1 MSNFLAG
8 LGAGLQAF
16 GGNAMQYLAQ
26 EQARRE
32 RDEERKL
39 IEEQRKEA
47 QRLARQ
53 QYDQQMALKRFE
65 LGLEALDPMQQQAA
79 TMQEQGAALSRL
91 PRTMSGPFGAVGM
104 GGALAGDALSQMAR
118 QSQERIRKGRT
129 VEMADYDGTKRTYLQ
144 PYERTA
150 EGRAAMERERMVKG
164 LVGAGFTPQEA
175 EGLADSPDELRK
187 AMLETIRPKAS
198 GQPREVVRPDGSVV
212 YVQPPALQPGQ
223 TWESGLT
230 QRTPPAPGGAP
241 YNWSVQTDDSTG
253 NMMLVDPR
261 TGQSRPVTMPGGQ
274 PMRNIPDA
282 VKKKAAAF
290 GTMRANIGMLKDLV
304 ERNGIEVLPTEAK
317 GAMESALAQAQV
329 AWKTYAELGALS
341 GPDMGLVIQAIGDP
355 TSLTAGVRGGSKAIL
370 SKLNT
375 AIKALD
381 NEEALFTEM
390 YKVPIPGRAAP
401 AAGGA
406 GGLNPQEQAIYDA
419 AKLEG
424 KSDAEI
430 MAFLQRR
437 RGGAL

>member
-53 QYDQQMALKRFE
+53 QYDQQMGLKRFE

-187 AMLETIRPKAS
+187 AMLETLRPKPKDLPA
-198 GQPREVVRPDGSVV
+198 PREVVRPDGSVT
-212 YVQPPALQPGQ
+212 YVQPPEIKPGQ
-223 TWESGLT
+223 SWDSGIK
-230 QRTPPAPGGAP
+230 QRVPPAPQGASMDIPPVVAARADKLRQQYEANP
-241 YNWSVQTDDSTG
+241 YVKNAAVIASQLMVMEGANKRPDAAGDLAMIFGYMKVLDPGSVVREGEFANAQNAAGVPDRIRNAYNRALQGTRLNPDQRAQFLTQG
-253 NMMLVDPR
+253 
-261 TGQSRPVTMPGGQ
+261 
-274 PMRNIPDA
+274 RNI
-282 VKKKAAAF
+282 AAQNRQLLQQQNERY
-290 GTMRANIGMLKDLV
+290 RAIAQQYGVPSDLIV
-304 ERNGIEVLPTEAK
+304 YDPFETLDTTANADPYA
-317 GAMESALAQAQV
+317 ALGQ
-329 AWKTYAELGALS
+329 
-341 GPDMGLVIQAIGDP
+341 
-355 TSLTAGVRGGSKAIL
+355 LTAAEQRAKA
-370 SKLNT
+370 
-375 AIKALD
+375 KA
-381 NEEALFTEM
+381 E
-390 YKVPIPGRAAP
+390 
-401 AAGGA
+401 AAGGDPA
-406 GGLNPQEQAIYDA
+406 LIAQE
-419 AKLEG
+419 L
-424 KSDAEI
+424 
-430 MAFLQRR
+430 LRR
-437 RGGAL
+437 RGGL

>member
-53 QYDQQMALKRFE
+53 QYDQQMGLKRFE

-79 TMQEQGAALSRL
+79 TMQEQGAAMSRL

-164 LVGAGFTPQEA
+164 LIGAGFTPQEA

-187 AMLETIRPKAS
+187 AMLETIRPKPKDLPA
-198 GQPREVVRPDGSVV
+198 PREVVRPDGFVT
-212 YVQPPALQPGQ
+212 YVQPPEIKPGQ
-223 TWESGLT
+223 SWDSGIK
-230 QRTPPAPGGAP
+230 QRVPPAPQGSNMDIPPVVAARADKLRQQYEANPYVKNAAVIASQLMVMEGANKRP
-241 YNWSVQTDDSTG
+241 DAAGDLAMIFGYMKVLDPGSVVREGEFANAQNAAGVPDRIRNTYNRALQGTRLNPDQRAQFLTQG
-253 NMMLVDPR
+253 
-261 TGQSRPVTMPGGQ
+261 
-274 PMRNIPDA
+274 RNI
-282 VKKKAAAF
+282 AAQNRQLLQQQNERY
-290 GTMRANIGMLKDLV
+290 RAIAQQYGVPSDLIV
-304 ERNGIEVLPTEAK
+304 YDPFETLDTTANADPYA
-317 GAMESALAQAQV
+317 ALGQ
-329 AWKTYAELGALS
+329 
-341 GPDMGLVIQAIGDP
+341 
-355 TSLTAGVRGGSKAIL
+355 LTAAEQRAKA
-370 SKLNT
+370 
-375 AIKALD
+375 KA
-381 NEEALFTEM
+381 E
-390 YKVPIPGRAAP
+390 
-401 AAGGA
+401 AAGGDPA
-406 GGLNPQEQAIYDA
+406 LIAQE
-419 AKLEG
+419 L
-424 KSDAEI
+424 
-430 MAFLQRR
+430 LRR
-437 RGGAL
+437 RGGL

>member
-53 QYDQQMALKRFE
+53 QYDQQMGLKRFE

-187 AMLETIRPKAS
+187 AMLETIRPKPKDLPA
-198 GQPREVVRPDGSVV
+198 PREVVRPDGSVT
-212 YVQPPALQPGQ
+212 YVQPPEIKPGQ
-223 TWESGLT
+223 SWDSGIK
-230 QRTPPAPGGAP
+230 QRVPPAPQGASMDIPPVVAARADKLRQQYEANP
-241 YNWSVQTDDSTG
+241 YVKNAAVIASQLMVMEGANKRPDAAGDLAMIFGYMKVLDPGSVVREGEFANAQNAAGVPDRIRNAYNRALQGTRLNPDQRAQFLTQG
-253 NMMLVDPR
+253 
-261 TGQSRPVTMPGGQ
+261 
-274 PMRNIPDA
+274 RNI
-282 VKKKAAAF
+282 AAQNRQLLQQQNERY
-290 GTMRANIGMLKDLV
+290 RAIAQQYGVPSDLIV
-304 ERNGIEVLPTEAK
+304 YDPFETLDTTANADPYA
-317 GAMESALAQAQV
+317 ALGQ
-329 AWKTYAELGALS
+329 
-341 GPDMGLVIQAIGDP
+341 
-355 TSLTAGVRGGSKAIL
+355 LTAAEQRAKA
-370 SKLNT
+370 
-375 AIKALD
+375 KA
-381 NEEALFTEM
+381 E
-390 YKVPIPGRAAP
+390 
-401 AAGGA
+401 AAGGDPA
-406 GGLNPQEQAIYDA
+406 LIAQE
-419 AKLEG
+419 L
-424 KSDAEI
+424 
-430 MAFLQRR
+430 LRR
-437 RGGAL
+437 RGGL